1 MSVAD
6 LIISFKQL
14 AGDPLTPGSVPS
26 PVMGRNVKEEEERD
40 DDDDRNNDEGDCNSG
55 DDEDDCD
62 GYGASSI
69 SDPEYDYDS

>member
-26 PVMGRNVKEEEERD
+26 PVMGRNGKEEEERD
-40 DDDDRNNDEGDCNSG
+40 DDDRNNDNN
-55 DDEDDCD
+55 DEDDCD
-62 GYGASSI
+62 GYGDSSI
-69 SDPEYDYDS
+69 SDLEDDYDS